1 MIKNV
6 RQIIALCK
14 QTAHPQTLAL
24 RRQYLSPLN
33 QEMMTA
39 RQKYD
44 LELDNNVR
52 MLCMKYPNEPGV
64 KIKELLEELENNPQ
78 MV

>member
-1 MIKNV
+1 
-6 RQIIALCK
+6 
-14 QTAHPQTLAL
+14 
-24 RRQYLSPLN
+24 
-33 QEMMTA
+33 MMTA

-52 MLCMKYPNEPGV
+52 MLSIKYPQEPGV

>member
-1 MIKNV
+1 
-6 RQIIALCK
+6 
-14 QTAHPQTLAL
+14 
-24 RRQYLSPLN
+24 
-33 QEMMTA
+33 MMTA